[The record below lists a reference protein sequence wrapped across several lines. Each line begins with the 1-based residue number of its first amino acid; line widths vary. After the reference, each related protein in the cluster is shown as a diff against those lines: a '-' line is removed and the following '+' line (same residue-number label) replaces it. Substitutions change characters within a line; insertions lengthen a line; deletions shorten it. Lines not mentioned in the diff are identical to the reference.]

1 MKNRKVRIEPC
12 QAKLAK
18 ANFWLRP
25 YTAAMVSDKV
35 EKILKA
41 SMDLISSQWK
51 FKLWVE
57 NLLEV

>member
-12 QAKLAK
+12 QEKLVK

-41 SMDLISSQWK
+41 SMDLISSPSPSVK
-51 FKLWVE
+51 FQIMGGKV
-57 NLLEV
+57 